1 MIHFIRARNLPY
13 SVNYVR
19 KITES
24 CKDCCKLKPQFHTPP
39 VSNLIKA
46 TQPFE
51 PFEPVP
57 SSTNNLCMLT
67 VVDEFSRFPFAFP
80 CKDISTETIKK
91 CLLQLF
97 SLFGMPNYTHIDRG
111 SSSISNELHNDLLSS
126 NVATSRST
134 PYNPRENEQVKR
146 YNGTIWKTVNLALSS
161 QNLNDKQ
168 WELVLPDALHS
179 IRT

>member
-1 MIHFIRARNLPY
+1 MEFSINLKKGNVVADFLSRVTVYSCSTLYSPENLLDLHKALCHPSVTQMIHFIRARNLPY

-24 CKDCCKLKPQFHTPP
+24 CKDCCKLKPQFHAPP
-39 VSNLIKA
+39 VSNLMKS

-57 SSTNNLCMLT
+57 SSTNNVYVLT

-80 CKDISTETIKK
+80 CNDTSTETIKK

-97 SLFGMPNYTHIDRG
+97 SLFGMLNYTHIDRG

-126 NVATSRST
+126 NVATS
-134 PYNPRENEQVKR
+134 
-146 YNGTIWKTVNLALSS
+146 
-161 QNLNDKQ
+161 
-168 WELVLPDALHS
+168 
-179 IRT
+179 

>member
-1 MIHFIRARNLPY
+1 MK
-13 SVNYVR
+13 S
-19 KITES
+19 
-24 CKDCCKLKPQFHTPP
+24 
-39 VSNLIKA
+39 

-57 SSTNNLCMLT
+57 SSTNNVYVLT

-80 CKDISTETIKK
+80 CNDTSTETIKK

-97 SLFGMPNYTHIDRG
+97 SLFGMLNYTHIDRG

-126 NVATSRST
+126 DVATSRSA